1 MIFAKKIEPIFRNEF
16 VKIWNFGK
24 VSQGIVKN
32 EESNSHI
39 HFLIVTK
46 QQTQMSSYQLG
57 KWDLTE
63 LVKNPKSPAFQKQIQ
78 ELERQAK
85 KFEKIKSKLNP
96 KMSSKQ
102 FMNILHQVEEISENM
117 SRIGGYASLS
127 YSSDTQSDEA
137 TSLMTKMSKL
147 GSEISNKILF
157 FDLWWKTQVD
167 NKNAKRLMKDAGELT
182 EYLSHKRLFAK
193 YALSEP
199 EERIINTLDV
209 TGISALVKLYDKI
222 TNSFEY
228 KMKVGSKIKTMTRE
242 ELTNYVRSTNPK
254 IRETAYKT
262 ILSKYSEN
270 KGVVGEIYQNIVQ
283 NWKDEGIEIRGYKSP
298 ISMRNIGNDV
308 DDKTI
313 DSLLS
318 ICKKNSPIFQK
329 FFIQKA
335 KMLKMKK
342 LRRYDLYAPAAAN
355 IKEKNYS
362 YDKSVKLVFESLG
375 KFSSTLEEHA
385 RKVFNENHIDSDI
398 RQGKRDGAF
407 CSTLTPKITPYV
419 LVNFTGKSRD
429 VFTLAHELG
438 HAVHSQ
444 TAQDRS
450 ILVQDAPLPLA
461 ETASTFSEL
470 LLYDNLSNK
479 ISDDEKKAMLS
490 EKIDDLYATILRQ
503 SFFTIFEVDAHK
515 QIGNGTTIDEIS
527 NTYLKNLKVQFGNS
541 VSLSDDFEIE
551 WSCIPHFYHTPFY
564 CYAYSFG
571 NLLALSLFQ
580 RYKKE
585 GKDFVPAYINI
596 LAAGGSK
603 KPEKLLSEY
612 GFDITSPK
620 FWQEGFDYVKDQ
632 VNTLASL
639 N

>member
-1 MIFAKKIEPIFRNEF
+1 MTNYK
-16 VKIWNFGK
+16 
-24 VSQGIVKN
+24 
-32 EESNSHI
+32 
-39 HFLIVTK
+39 
-46 QQTQMSSYQLG
+46 LG
-57 KWDLTE
+57 TWDLSE
-63 LVKNPKSPAFQKQIQ
+63 LVKNPKSPAFQKQIK
-78 ELERQAK
+78 ELENQAV
-85 KFEKIKSKLNP
+85 KFEKIKSNLDP
-96 KMSSKQ
+96 KMSSKK
-102 FMNILHQVEEISENM
+102 FMNIIQQIEEISKNM
-117 SRIGGYASLS
+117 SKIGGYASLS

-167 NKNAKRLMKDAGELT
+167 DKNAKRLMKDAGEIT

-222 TNSFEY
+222 TNAFEY
-228 KMKVGSKIKTMTRE
+228 KMKIGNKSKTMTRE

-262 ILSKYSEN
+262 ILTKYTEN
-270 KGVVGEIYQNIVQ
+270 KGVVGEIYQNIVL
-283 NWKDEGIEIRGYKSP
+283 NWRDEGIEIRGYESP

-313 DSLLS
+313 ESLLS
-318 ICKKNSPIFQK
+318 ICRKNSPVFQK
-329 FFIQKA
+329 FFVQKA

-355 IKEKNYS
+355 IKEKNYA

-375 KFSSTLEEHA
+375 KFSNTLEEYA
-385 RKVFNENHIDSDI
+385 RKVFNENHIDSAI

-444 TAQDRS
+444 AAQDRS

-470 LLYDNLSNK
+470 LLYDNLSDK
-479 ISDDEKKAMLS
+479 ISDNEKKIMLA
-490 EKIDDLYATILRQ
+490 EKIDDLYATIMRQ

-515 QIGNGTTIDEIS
+515 QIGEGTTINEIS
-527 NTYLKNLKVQFGNS
+527 KTYLQNLKEQFGNS
-541 VSLSDDFEIE
+541 VSLSDDFAIE

-585 GKDFVPAYINI
+585 GKDFVPAYMSI

-603 KPEKLLSEY
+603 KPEKLLAEY
-612 GFDITSPK
+612 GFDIRSPK
-620 FWQEGFDYVKDQ
+620 FWQEGFDYVNEQ
-632 VNTLASL
+632 VKVLASL

>member
-1 MIFAKKIEPIFRNEF
+1 MAE
-16 VKIWNFGK
+16 
-24 VSQGIVKN
+24 
-32 EESNSHI
+32 
-39 HFLIVTK
+39 
-46 QQTQMSSYQLG
+46 YQLG
-57 KWDLTE
+57 GWDLSE
-63 LVKNPKSPAFQKQIQ
+63 LAKNPKSLEFQKQIK
-78 ELERQAK
+78 ELEKQAE
-85 KFEKIKSKLNP
+85 KFEKIKSSLDP
-96 KMSSKQ
+96 KMSSKK
-102 FMNILHQVEEISENM
+102 FLSILHQVEEISEKM
-117 SRIGGYASLS
+117 SKIGGYASLS

-137 TSLMTKMSKL
+137 TSLMTRMSKL

-157 FDLWWKTQVD
+157 FDLWWKIQVD
-167 NKNAKRLMKDAGELT
+167 EKNAKRLMKNTGEIS

-222 TNSFEY
+222 TNAFEY
-228 KMKVGSKIKTMTRE
+228 KMKIGKKTKSMTRE
-242 ELTNYVRSTNPK
+242 EITNYVRSTNPK

-262 ILSKYSEN
+262 ILTKYSEN
-270 KGVVGEIYQNIVQ
+270 KGVVGEIYQNIVL
-283 NWKDEGIEIRGYKSP
+283 NWRDEGIEIRGYKSP

-313 DSLLS
+313 ESLLLV
-318 ICKKNSPIFQK
+318 CKKNAPVFQK
-329 FFIQKA
+329 FFVQKA
-335 KMLKMKK
+335 KMLDMKK

-355 IKEKNYS
+355 IKEKSYS
-362 YDKSVKLVFESLG
+362 YNKSVKLVFESLG
-375 KFSSTLEEHA
+375 KFSDTLEEYA
-385 RKVFNENHIDSDI
+385 KKVFNENHIDSEI

-444 TAQDRS
+444 AAQDRS

-470 LLYDNLSNK
+470 LLYDNLSEK
-479 ISDDEKKAMLS
+479 ISDDEKKIMLS

-515 QIGNGTTIDEIS
+515 QIGEGTTVDEIS
-527 NTYLKNLKVQFGNS
+527 KMYLKNLKTQFGNS
-541 VSLSDDFEIE
+541 VGISEDFAIE

-585 GKDFVPAYINI
+585 GRDFVPSYIDI

-603 KPEKLLSEY
+603 KPEKLLAEH
-612 GFDITSPK
+612 GFDIRSPK
-620 FWQEGFDYVKDQ
+620 FWQEGFDYVRDQ
-632 VNTLASL
+632 VKALSAL

>member
-1 MIFAKKIEPIFRNEF
+1 
-16 VKIWNFGK
+16 
-24 VSQGIVKN
+24 
-32 EESNSHI
+32 
-39 HFLIVTK
+39 
-46 QQTQMSSYQLG
+46 
-57 KWDLTE
+57 
-63 LVKNPKSPAFQKQIQ
+63 
-78 ELERQAK
+78 
-85 KFEKIKSKLNP
+85 
-96 KMSSKQ
+96 
-102 FMNILHQVEEISENM
+102 
-117 SRIGGYASLS
+117 
-127 YSSDTQSDEA
+127 
-137 TSLMTKMSKL
+137 
-147 GSEISNKILF
+147 
-157 FDLWWKTQVD
+157 
-167 NKNAKRLMKDAGELT
+167 
-182 EYLSHKRLFAK
+182 
-193 YALSEP
+193 
-199 EERIINTLDV
+199 
-209 TGISALVKLYDKI
+209 
-222 TNSFEY
+222 
-228 KMKVGSKIKTMTRE
+228 MKVGNKNKVMTRE

-254 IRETAYKT
+254 VRETAYKT
-262 ILSKYSEN
+262 ILSKYSKN

-283 NWKDEGIEIRGYKSP
+283 NWKDEGIDIRGYESP

-313 DSLLS
+313 ESLLTV
-318 ICKKNSPIFQK
+318 CKKNSPVFQK

-375 KFSSTLEEHA
+375 RFSSTLEEYA
-385 RKVFNENHIDSDI
+385 RKVFDEKHIDSAI
-398 RQGKRDGAF
+398 RKGKRDGAF
-407 CSTLTPKITPYV
+407 CSTLAPKITPFV

-444 TAQDRS
+444 AAQDRS

-470 LLYDNLSNK
+470 LLYDNLANK

-515 QIGNGTTIDEIS
+515 QIGDGTTIDEIS
-527 NTYLKNLKVQFGNS
+527 KTYLQNLKVQFGNS
-541 VSLSDDFEIE
+541 VSISDDFAVE

-571 NLLALSLFQ
+571 NLLALSLFH

-585 GKDFVPAYINI
+585 GNDFVPAYMSI
-596 LAAGGSK
+596 LEAGGSK
-603 KPEKLLSEY
+603 KPEKLLSEH
-612 GFDITSPK
+612 GFDIRSPK
-620 FWQEGFDYVKDQ
+620 FWQEGFDYIKEQVKI
-632 VNTLASL
+632 LSSL

>member
-1 MIFAKKIEPIFRNEF
+1 MMKYQP
-16 VKIWNFGK
+16 
-24 VSQGIVKN
+24 GI
-32 EESNSHI
+32 
-39 HFLIVTK
+39 
-46 QQTQMSSYQLG
+46 
-57 KWDLTE
+57 WDLTK
-63 LVKNPKSPAFQKQIQ
+63 LVKDPKSPAFQKQIK
-78 ELERQAK
+78 ELEK
-85 KFEKIKSKLNP
+85 KAEIFEKIKSKLNP
-96 KMSSKQ
+96 KISSSK
-102 FMNILHQVEEISENM
+102 FKNILQQVEEISENM

-127 YSSDTQSDEA
+127 YSSNTQSDEA
-137 TSLMTKMSKL
+137 TSLMSRMSKL

-167 NKNAKRLMKDAGELT
+167 DKNAKRLMKDAGELT
-182 EYLSHKRLFAK
+182 EYLAHKRLFAK

-199 EERIINTLDV
+199 EEKIINTLDV

-222 TNSFEY
+222 TNSYEY
-228 KMKVGSKIKTMTRE
+228 KMKIGSKNKVLTRE
-242 ELTNYVRSTNPK
+242 ELTNYVRSANPK

-262 ILSKYSEN
+262 ILGKYTEN
-270 KGVVGEIYQNIVQ
+270 KGVIGEIYQNIVL
-283 NWKDEGIEIRGYKSP
+283 NWRDEGIEIRGYKSP

-313 DSLLS
+313 ESLLAV
-318 ICKKNSPIFQK
+318 CKKNSPVFQK
-329 FFIQKA
+329 FFVQKA

-342 LRRYDLYAPAAAN
+342 LRRYDIYAPATAN
-355 IKEKNYS
+355 IKEKNYT

-375 KFSSTLEEHA
+375 KFSSTLEDYA
-385 RKVFNENHIDSDI
+385 RKVFNENHVDSEI

-407 CSTLTPKITPYV
+407 CSTLSPKTTPFV

-444 TAQDRS
+444 AAQDRS

-470 LLYDNLSNK
+470 LLYDNLSDK
-479 ISDDEKKAMLS
+479 ISDDEKKIMLS

-515 QIGNGTTIDEIS
+515 QIGDGTTIDEIS
-527 NTYLKNLKVQFGNS
+527 KLYLQNLKKQFGNS
-541 VSLSDDFEIE
+541 VILSDDFAIE

-585 GKDFVPAYINI
+585 GKDFVPAYLNI

-603 KPEKLLSEY
+603 KPEKLLLEY
-612 GFDITSPK
+612 GFDIRSPK
-620 FWQEGFDYVKDQ
+620 FWQEGFDYVKEQ
-632 VNTLASL
+632 VKALSSL

>member
-1 MIFAKKIEPIFRNEF
+1 
-16 VKIWNFGK
+16 
-24 VSQGIVKN
+24 
-32 EESNSHI
+32 
-39 HFLIVTK
+39 
-46 QQTQMSSYQLG
+46 MSEYKLG
-57 KWDLTE
+57 GWDLSE
-63 LVKNPKSPAFQKQIQ
+63 LAKNPKSAAFQKQVQ
-78 ELERQAK
+78 ELEKQAV
-85 KFEKIKSKLNP
+85 KFEKIKSQLNP
-96 KMSSKQ
+96 KMSSKK
-102 FMNILHQVEEISENM
+102 FKDILNQVEKISENM
-117 SRIGGYASLS
+117 SKIGGYASLS

-147 GSEISNKILF
+147 GSDISNKILF

-167 NKNAKRLMKDAGELT
+167 EKNAKRLMKDSGELT
-182 EYLSHKRLFAK
+182 EYLAHKRLFAK

-222 TNSFEY
+222 TNAFEY
-228 KMKVGSKIKTMTRE
+228 QMKVGNKNKKMTRE

-262 ILSKYSEN
+262 ILTKYSEN
-270 KGVVGEIYQNIVQ
+270 KGVVGEIYQNIVL
-283 NWKDEGIEIRGYKSP
+283 NWRDEGIEIRGYDSP

-313 DSLLS
+313 ESLLS
-318 ICKKNSPIFQK
+318 ICRKNSPVFQK
-329 FFIQKA
+329 FFAQKA

-342 LRRYDLYAPAAAN
+342 LRRYDVYAPAAAN
-355 IKEKNYS
+355 IKEKNYT
-362 YDKSVKLVFESLG
+362 YGKSVKLVFESLG
-375 KFSSTLEEHA
+375 KFSGTLEEYA
-385 RKVFNENHIDSDI
+385 RKIFNENHIDSAI

-444 TAQDRS
+444 AAQDRS

-470 LLYDNLSNK
+470 LLYDNLSDK
-479 ISDDEKKAMLS
+479 ISDNEKKIMLA

-503 SFFTIFEVDAHK
+503 SYFTIFEVDAHK
-515 QIGNGTTIDEIS
+515 QIGKGTTIDEIS
-527 NTYLKNLKVQFGNS
+527 KTYLQNLKEQFGNS
-541 VSLSDDFEIE
+541 VTISNDFAIE

-585 GKDFVPAYINI
+585 GKDFVPSYINI

-603 KPEKLLSEY
+603 KPEKLLAEY
-612 GFDITSPK
+612 GFDIRSPK
-620 FWQEGFDYVKDQ
+620 FWQEGFDYINEQVK
-632 VNTLASL
+632 TLSSL

>member
-1 MIFAKKIEPIFRNEF
+1 MVE
-16 VKIWNFGK
+16 
-24 VSQGIVKN
+24 
-32 EESNSHI
+32 
-39 HFLIVTK
+39 
-46 QQTQMSSYQLG
+46 YQLG
-57 KWDLTE
+57 KWDLSE
-63 LVKNPKSPAFQKQIQ
+63 LAKNPKSKAFQKQIK
-78 ELERQAK
+78 ELENQAK
-85 KFEKIKSKLNP
+85 KFEKIKLKLDP
-96 KMSSKQ
+96 KMSSKK
-102 FMNILHQVEEISENM
+102 FMSILQDVEKISEKM
-117 SRIGGYASLS
+117 SKIGGYASLS

-167 NKNAKRLMKDAGELT
+167 EKNAKRLIKDSGELT

-222 TNSFEY
+222 TNAYEY
-228 KMKVGSKIKTMTRE
+228 KMKIGNRAKKITRE
-242 ELTNYVRSTNPK
+242 ELTNYFRSTSPK
-254 IRETAYKT
+254 TRETAYKT
-262 ILSKYSEN
+262 ILTKYTEN
-270 KGVVGEIYQNIVQ
+270 KGVIGEIYQNIVL
-283 NWKDEGIEIRGYKSP
+283 NWRDEGIEIRGYDSP
-298 ISMRNIGNDV
+298 ISMRNIGNNI

-313 DSLLS
+313 ESLLS
-318 ICKKNSPIFQK
+318 VCRKNSPVFQK
-329 FFIQKA
+329 FFVQKA
-335 KMLKMKK
+335 KMLKIKK
-342 LRRYDLYAPAAAN
+342 LRRYDVYAPTAAN
-355 IKEKNYS
+355 IKEKNYT
-362 YDKSVKLVFESLG
+362 YNKSVKLVFESLG
-375 KFSSTLEEHA
+375 KFSKTLEEFA
-385 RKVFNENHIDSDI
+385 RKVFNENHIDSSI

-419 LVNFTGKSRD
+419 MVNFTGKSRD

-444 TAQDRS
+444 TAQDKS

-470 LLYDNLSNK
+470 LLYDNLSDK
-479 ISDDEKKAMLS
+479 ISNDEKKIMLS
-490 EKIDDLYATILRQ
+490 EKIDDLYATIMRQ

-515 QIGNGTTIDEIS
+515 QIGKGTTVDEIS
-527 NTYLKNLKVQFGNS
+527 KTYLQNLKYQFGNS
-541 VSLSDDFEIE
+541 VSLSEDFAIE
-551 WSCIPHFYHTPFY
+551 WSCIPHFYHAPFY

-585 GKDFVPAYINI
+585 GKDFVSSYINI

-603 KPEKLLSEY
+603 KPEKLLSEH
-612 GFDITSPK
+612 GFDIRSPK
-620 FWQEGFDYVKDQ
+620 FWQEGFDYVDEQ
-632 VNTLASL
+632 VKALSSL

>member
-1 MIFAKKIEPIFRNEF
+1 MTE
-16 VKIWNFGK
+16 
-24 VSQGIVKN
+24 
-32 EESNSHI
+32 
-39 HFLIVTK
+39 
-46 QQTQMSSYQLG
+46 YQLG
-57 KWDLTE
+57 RWDLSE
-63 LVKNPKSPAFQKQIQ
+63 LAKNPKSPEFQKQVK
-78 ELERQAK
+78 ELEKQAE
-85 KFEKIKSKLNP
+85 KFEKIKSGLDP
-96 KMSSKQ
+96 KMSSKK
-102 FMNILHQVEEISENM
+102 FLSILHQVEEISEKM
-117 SRIGGYASLS
+117 SKIGGYASLS

-137 TSLMTKMSKL
+137 TSLMTRMSKL
-147 GSEISNKILF
+147 GSEISNKMLF
-157 FDLWWKTQVD
+157 FDLWWKMQID
-167 NKNAKRLMKDAGELT
+167 EKNAKRLMKNTGEIT

-199 EERIINTLDV
+199 EEKIINTLDV

-222 TNSFEY
+222 TNAFEY
-228 KMKVGSKIKTMTRE
+228 KMKIGNKTRSMTRE
-242 ELTNYVRSTNPK
+242 EITNYVRSTNPK

-262 ILSKYSEN
+262 ILTKYSEN
-270 KGVVGEIYQNIVQ
+270 KGVVGEIYQNIVL
-283 NWKDEGIEIRGYKSP
+283 NWKDEGIDIRGYKSP

-313 DSLLS
+313 ESLLFV
-318 ICKKNSPIFQK
+318 CKNNAPVFQK
-329 FFIQKA
+329 FFVQKA
-335 KMLKMKK
+335 RMLNMKK

-362 YDKSVKLVFESLG
+362 YNKSVKLVFESFG
-375 KFSSTLEEHA
+375 KFSDTLEEYA
-385 RKVFNENHIDSDI
+385 KKIFNENHIDSEI

-444 TAQDRS
+444 AAQNRS

-470 LLYDNLSNK
+470 LLYDNISEK
-479 ISDDEKKAMLS
+479 ISDDEKKIMLS

-515 QIGNGTTIDEIS
+515 QIGDGTTIDEIS
-527 NTYLKNLKVQFGNS
+527 KTYLQNLKTQFGNS
-541 VSLSDDFEIE
+541 VRLSDDFATE

-585 GKDFVPAYINI
+585 GKDFVPSYINI

-603 KPEKLLSEY
+603 KPEKLLAEH
-612 GFDITSPK
+612 GFDIRSTK

-632 VNTLASL
+632 VKALSAL

>member
-1 MIFAKKIEPIFRNEF
+1 MSDYKLDK
-16 VKIWNFGK
+16 WN
-24 VSQGIVKN
+24 
-32 EESNSHI
+32 
-39 HFLIVTK
+39 
-46 QQTQMSSYQLG
+46 
-57 KWDLTE
+57 LTE
-63 LVKNPKSPAFQKQIQ
+63 LVKDPKSLAFQKQISD
-78 ELERQAK
+78 LEALAK
-85 KFEKIKSKLNP
+85 KFEKLKSKLDP
-96 KMSSKQ
+96 KMSSRK
-102 FMNILHQVEEISENM
+102 FMGILHEIEDISEKM

-127 YSSDTQSDEA
+127 YSADTQSDEA
-137 TSLMTKMSKL
+137 TSLMTRMSKL

-167 NKNAKRLMKDAGELT
+167 DKNAKRLIKDSGELS

-199 EERIINTLDV
+199 EEKIINTLDV
-209 TGISALVKLYDKI
+209 TGISALVKICDKM
-222 TNSFEY
+222 TSAYEY
-228 KMKVGSKIKTMTRE
+228 KMNVGGKTKKMTRE
-242 ELTNYVRSTNPK
+242 EITNYIRNTNPK

-262 ILSKYSEN
+262 ILTKYTEN
-270 KGVVGEIYQNIVQ
+270 KGVLGEIYQNIVL

-298 ISMRNIGNDV
+298 ISMRNIGNDI

-313 DSLLS
+313 ESLLTV
-318 ICKKNSPIFQK
+318 CRKNSPVFQK
-329 FFIQKA
+329 FFTQKA

-342 LRRYDLYAPAAAN
+342 LRRYDLYAPAASN
-355 IKEKNYS
+355 IKEKNYQ
-362 YDKSVKLVFESLG
+362 YDKSVKLVFESL
-375 KFSSTLEEHA
+375 KRFSPKLEEFA
-385 RKVFNENHIDSDI
+385 KKVFNENHVDSSI
-398 RQGKRDGAF
+398 RVGKRDGAF

-419 LVNFTGKSRD
+419 LVNFTGKTRD

-444 TAQDRS
+444 AAQDRS

-470 LLYDNLSNK
+470 LLYDNLSDK
-479 ISDDEKKAMLS
+479 ITDDEKKIMLS
-490 EKIDDLYATILRQ
+490 EKIDDLYATIMRQ
-503 SFFTIFEVDAHK
+503 AFFTIFEVAAHE
-515 QIGNGTTIDEIS
+515 QIGKGTTVDEIS
-527 NTYLKNLKVQFGNS
+527 KTYLQNLKEQFGNS
-541 VSLSDDFEIE
+541 VAVSEDFAVE

-585 GKDFVPAYINI
+585 GSDFVPSYINI

-612 GFDITSPK
+612 GFDISSQK
-620 FWQEGFDYVKDQ
+620 FWQDGFDYIESQVKA
-632 VNTLASL
+632 LSAL

>member
-1 MIFAKKIEPIFRNEF
+1 M
-16 VKIWNFGK
+16 
-24 VSQGIVKN
+24 SQ
-32 EESNSHI
+32 
-39 HFLIVTK
+39 
-46 QQTQMSSYQLG
+46 YQLG
-57 KWDLTE
+57 MWDLSE
-63 LVKNPKSPAFQKQIQ
+63 LAKNPKSPAFEKQIQ
-78 ELERQAK
+78 ELENQAK
-85 KFEKIKSKLNP
+85 KFEKIKSKLDP
-96 KMSSKQ
+96 KMSSKK
-102 FMNILHQVEEISENM
+102 FMEILNQIEEISEKM
-117 SRIGGYASLS
+117 SKIGGYASLS

-137 TSLMTKMSKL
+137 TSLMTRMSKL
-147 GSEISNKILF
+147 GSDISNKILF

-167 NKNAKRLMKDAGELT
+167 EKNAKRLIKDAGELS
-182 EYLSHKRLFAK
+182 EYLAHKRLIAK
-193 YALSEP
+193 YSLSEP

-222 TNSFEY
+222 TNAFEY
-228 KMKVGSKIKTMTRE
+228 QMKIGNKTKKMTRE
-242 ELTNYVRSTNPK
+242 ELTNYVRDTNPK

-262 ILSKYSEN
+262 ILGKYNEN
-270 KGVVGEIYQNIVQ
+270 KGVVGEIYQNIVL
-283 NWKDEGIEIRGYKSP
+283 NWKDEGIDIRGYKTP

-313 DSLLS
+313 ESLLS
-318 ICKKNSPIFQK
+318 VCRKNAPVFQK
-329 FFIQKA
+329 FFVQKA

-342 LRRYDLYAPAAAN
+342 LRRYDIYAPAAAS

-362 YDKSVKLVFESLG
+362 YNKSVKLVFESLG
-375 KFSSTLEEHA
+375 KFSNTLEDFA
-385 RKVFNENHIDSDI
+385 RKVFNENHIDSSV

-444 TAQDRS
+444 AAQNRS

-470 LLYDNLSNK
+470 LLYDNISNK
-479 ISDDEKKAMLS
+479 ISDDEKKIMLS

-503 SFFTIFEVDAHK
+503 SFFTIFEVDVHK
-515 QIGNGTTIDEIS
+515 QIGEGTTIDEIS
-527 NTYLKNLKVQFGNS
+527 KTYLQNLKVQFGKS
-541 VSLSDDFEIE
+541 VDISDDFAIE

-585 GKDFVPAYINI
+585 GQDFVPAYIGI

-603 KPEKLLSEY
+603 KPEKLLAEH
-612 GFDITSPK
+612 GLDIRSPK
-620 FWQEGFDYVKDQ
+620 FWQEGLDYVNEQ
-632 VNTLASL
+632 VKTLSSL

>member
-1 MIFAKKIEPIFRNEF
+1 M
-16 VKIWNFGK
+16 
-24 VSQGIVKN
+24 SQ
-32 EESNSHI
+32 
-39 HFLIVTK
+39 
-46 QQTQMSSYQLG
+46 YQLG
-57 KWDLTE
+57 TWDLSE
-63 LVKNPKSPAFQKQIQ
+63 LVKNPKSPAFQKQIK
-78 ELERQAK
+78 ELENHAK
-85 KFEKIKSKLNP
+85 KFEKIKSKLDP
-96 KMSSKQ
+96 KMSSKK
-102 FMNILHQVEEISENM
+102 FMEILSQVEEISEKM
-117 SRIGGYASLS
+117 SKIGGYASLS

-137 TSLMTKMSKL
+137 TSLMTRMSKL
-147 GSEISNKILF
+147 GSDISNKILF

-167 NKNAKRLMKDAGELT
+167 EKNAKRLIKDAGELS
-182 EYLSHKRLFAK
+182 EYLAHKRLIAK
-193 YALSEP
+193 YSLSEA

-222 TNSFEY
+222 TNAFEY
-228 KMKVGSKIKTMTRE
+228 QMKIGNKTKKMTRE
-242 ELTNYVRSTNPK
+242 ELTNYVRDTNPK

-262 ILSKYSEN
+262 ILGKYQEN
-270 KGVVGEIYQNIVQ
+270 KGVVGEIYQNIAL
-283 NWKDEGIEIRGYKSP
+283 NWKDEGIDIRGYKTP

-313 DSLLS
+313 ESLLTV
-318 ICKKNSPIFQK
+318 CEKNAPVFQK
-329 FFIQKA
+329 FFVQKA

-342 LRRYDLYAPAAAN
+342 LRRYDIYAPAAAN

-362 YDKSVKLVFESLG
+362 YNKSVKLVFESLG
-375 KFSSTLEEHA
+375 RFSNTLEDFA
-385 RKVFNENHIDSDI
+385 RKVFNENHIDSEV

-444 TAQDRS
+444 AAQERS

-470 LLYDNLSNK
+470 LLYDNISNK
-479 ISDDEKKAMLS
+479 ISDDEKKIMLS

-503 SFFTIFEVDAHK
+503 SFFTIFEIDVHK
-515 QIGNGTTIDEIS
+515 QIGEGTTIDEIS
-527 NTYLKNLKVQFGNS
+527 KTYLQNLKKQFGKS
-541 VSLSDDFEIE
+541 VEVTDDFAIE

-585 GKDFVPAYINI
+585 GQDFVPAYIDI

-603 KPEKLLSEY
+603 KPEKLLQEH
-612 GFDITSPK
+612 GLDITSTK
-620 FWQEGFDYVKDQ
+620 FWQEGFDYVNEQ
-632 VNTLASL
+632 VKALSSL

>member
-1 MIFAKKIEPIFRNEF
+1 MTEIK
-16 VKIWNFGK
+16 
-24 VSQGIVKN
+24 
-32 EESNSHI
+32 
-39 HFLIVTK
+39 
-46 QQTQMSSYQLG
+46 LG
-57 KWDLTE
+57 RWDLSE
-63 LVKNPKSPAFQKQIQ
+63 LTKNPKDAAFQKKIQ
-78 ELERQAK
+78 KLEKQAK
-85 KFEKIKSKLNP
+85 KFEKIKSKLDP
-96 KMSSKQ
+96 KMSSKK
-102 FMNILHQVEEISENM
+102 FMSIIQQVEEMSEKM
-117 SRIGGYASLS
+117 SKIGGYASLS

-137 TSLMTKMSKL
+137 TSLMTQMSKL

-167 NKNAKRLMKDAGELT
+167 KKNAKRLMKNAGELT
-182 EYLSHKRLFAK
+182 EYLLHKRLFAK

-222 TNSFEY
+222 TNAYEY
-228 KMKVGSKIKTMTRE
+228 KMKIGNKTKILTRE

-262 ILSKYSEN
+262 ILTKYTEN
-270 KGVVGEIYQNIVQ
+270 KGVIGEIYQNIVL
-283 NWKDEGIEIRGYKSP
+283 NWRDEGIEIRGYKTP

-313 DSLLS
+313 ESLLS
-318 ICKKNSPIFQK
+318 VCKKNSSVFQK
-329 FFIQKA
+329 FFVQKA

-342 LRRYDLYAPAAAN
+342 LRRYDLYAPPADN
-355 IKEKNYS
+355 IKEKNYT
-362 YDKSVKLVFESLG
+362 YNKSVKLVFESLG
-375 KFSSTLEEHA
+375 KFSETLEGFA
-385 RKVFNENHIDSDI
+385 RKVFNENHIDSSV

-407 CSTLTPKITPYV
+407 CSTLSPKITPYV

-444 TAQDRS
+444 AAQDRS

-470 LLYDNLSNK
+470 LLYDNLADK
-479 ISDDEKKAMLS
+479 ISDDEKKIMLS

-515 QIGNGTTIDEIS
+515 QIGKGTTVDEIS
-527 NTYLKNLKVQFGNS
+527 NTYLQNLKEQFGNS
-541 VSLSDDFEIE
+541 VSLSEDFAIE

-585 GKDFVPAYINI
+585 GKDFVPSYINI

-603 KPEKLLSEY
+603 KPESLLSEH
-612 GFDITSPK
+612 GFDIRSPK
-620 FWQEGFDYVKDQ
+620 FWQEGFDYVNEQIK
-632 VNTLASL
+632 TLSSL

>member
-1 MIFAKKIEPIFRNEF
+1 
-16 VKIWNFGK
+16 
-24 VSQGIVKN
+24 
-32 EESNSHI
+32 
-39 HFLIVTK
+39 
-46 QQTQMSSYQLG
+46 MSSYQLG
-57 KWDLTE
+57 KWDLSE
-63 LVKNPKSPAFQKQIQ
+63 LVKNPKSPAFQKQIK
-78 ELERQAK
+78 ELENQAE
-85 KFEKIKSKLNP
+85 KFEKIKSRLDP

-102 FMNILHQVEEISENM
+102 FMNILHQIEDISENM
-117 SRIGGYASLS
+117 SKIGGYASLS

-167 NKNAKRLMKDAGELT
+167 EKNAKRLMKDAGEIT

-228 KMKVGSKIKTMTRE
+228 KMKVGNKTKTMTRE

-318 ICKKNSPIFQK
+318 VCKKNSPIFQK
-329 FFIQKA
+329 FFLQKA

-375 KFSSTLEEHA
+375 KFSTTLEEHA
-385 RKVFNENHIDSDI
+385 RKVFNENHIDSGI

-407 CSTLTPKITPYV
+407 CSTLTPKITPYI

-444 TAQDRS
+444 AAQDRS

-470 LLYDNLSNK
+470 LLYDNLSSK

-515 QIGNGTTIDEIS
+515 QIGDGTTIDEIS
-527 NTYLKNLKVQFGNS
+527 KTYLKNLKVQFGNS
-541 VSLSDDFEIE
+541 VTLSDDFAIE
-551 WSCIPHFYHTPFY
+551 WICIPHFYHTPFY

-585 GKDFVPAYINI
+585 GKDFVPAYMSI
-596 LAAGGSK
+596 LEAGGSK

-620 FWQEGFDYVKDQ
+620 FWQEGFDYVKEQ

>member
-1 MIFAKKIEPIFRNEF
+1 MTNYK
-16 VKIWNFGK
+16 
-24 VSQGIVKN
+24 
-32 EESNSHI
+32 
-39 HFLIVTK
+39 
-46 QQTQMSSYQLG
+46 LG
-57 KWDLTE
+57 TWDLSE
-63 LVKNPKSPAFQKQIQ
+63 LVKNPKSLAFQKQIK
-78 ELERQAK
+78 ELENQAI

-96 KMSSKQ
+96 KMSSKK
-102 FMNILHQVEEISENM
+102 FMNIIQQIEEISKNM
-117 SRIGGYASLS
+117 SKIGGYASLS

-167 NKNAKRLMKDAGELT
+167 DKNAKRLMKDAGEIT

-222 TNSFEY
+222 TNAFEY
-228 KMKVGSKIKTMTRE
+228 KMKIGNKSKTMTRE
-242 ELTNYVRSTNPK
+242 EITNYVRSTNPK

-262 ILSKYSEN
+262 ILTKYTEN
-270 KGVVGEIYQNIVQ
+270 KGVVGEIYQNIVL
-283 NWKDEGIEIRGYKSP
+283 NWRDEGIEIRGYESP

-313 DSLLS
+313 ESLLS
-318 ICKKNSPIFQK
+318 ICRKNSPVFQK
-329 FFIQKA
+329 FFVQKA

-355 IKEKNYS
+355 IKEKNYA

-375 KFSSTLEEHA
+375 KFSNTLEEYA
-385 RKVFNENHIDSDI
+385 RKVFNESHIDSAI

-444 TAQDRS
+444 AAQDRS

-470 LLYDNLSNK
+470 LLYDNLSDK
-479 ISDDEKKAMLS
+479 ISDNEKKIMLA
-490 EKIDDLYATILRQ
+490 EKIDDLYATIMRQ

-515 QIGNGTTIDEIS
+515 QMGKGTTINEIS
-527 NTYLKNLKVQFGNS
+527 KTYLQNLKEQFGNS
-541 VSLSDDFEIE
+541 VSLSNDFAIE

-585 GKDFVPAYINI
+585 GKDFVPAYMSI

-603 KPEKLLSEY
+603 KPEKLLAEY
-612 GFDITSPK
+612 GFDIRSPK
-620 FWQEGFDYVKDQ
+620 FWQEGFDYVNEQ
-632 VNTLASL
+632 VKALALL